1 MKPEIQEPLPPLEV
15 ENETQIYKFDGPYAF
30 LTLEYPCNV
39 VYDDHIY
46 GNAAV
51 LFYALRATN
60 ERSRMKI
67 AKLSTNK
74 ARQKSSALPENPE
87 YDDNR
92 EYFLKM
98 VVKAKFD
105 TNPDLRAKLLET
117 KPKELVNT
125 VSYLDDWIGIRET
138 NGRGDNM
145 LGKVLMEVRDEY
157 GDQDLSCY

>member
-1 MKPEIQEPLPPLEV
+1 M

-30 LTLEYPCNV
+30 LALEHPCQV

-51 LFYALRATN
+51 LFYALRATT

-67 AKLSTNK
+67 ARLSTNK
-74 ARQKSSALPENPE
+74 ARQKSSALPDNPE

-92 EYFLKM
+92 EYFLKLA
-98 VVKAKFD
+98 VKAKFD
-105 TNPDLRAKLLET
+105 SHPALRAKLLKT
-117 KPKELVNT
+117 RPKELINT
-125 VSYLDDWIGIRET
+125 VTYLDNWIGVRES

-157 GDQDLSCY
+157 GDQDLSSY